1 MRNDPKGVWMLPLEG
16 AGDFWFH
23 IPIRCEKRSIQ
34 DGLCELCIARARRT
48 EERVKEAGGGMIKR
62 GLHPGMLHGRVGE
75 PVPSWSRII
84 GGDWY
89 NLKIEGGCRVSEDTM
104 GKARTAIDVAEG
116 EGAKLVPEEGSG
128 GAGRRGR
135 KPKAAAAAA
144 EPTKPVQMKLS
155 IEELRKAARDA
166 KEAAAPAAAA
176 PAPIV
181 VPAAAPAA
189 APKKRGPKKAGAGAG
204 AQAQAPSLAVATGFV
219 ENTRPSPVED
229 VVTIAVR
236 RLELDGGR
244 SYYLDPK
251 KQKVYDMK
259 CKYVGRYSAE
269 TREIDRTFPDSDME
283 Q

>member
-1 MRNDPKGVWMLPLEG
+1 MLPLEG

-34 DGLCELCIARARRT
+34 AGLCELCIARERRT
-48 EERVKEAGGGMIKR
+48 EERVKEAAGGMIKR

-89 NLKIEGGCRVSEDTM
+89 NLKIEGGCRVSEETM
-104 GKARTAIDVAEG
+104 GKARVAIDVAEG
-116 EGAKLVPEEGSG
+116 VGAQLVPEEGG
-128 GAGRRGR
+128 GGRRGR
-135 KPKAAAAAA
+135 KPKAAAAVAA
-144 EPTKPVQMKLS
+144 VESTKPVQTKLS
-155 IEELRKAARDA
+155 IEQLRKAAVEA
-166 KEAAAPAAAA
+166 KAVEAN
-176 PAPIV
+176 V
-181 VPAAAPAA
+181 VPAAPPVTVAPTPAA
-189 APKKRGPKKAGAGAG
+189 APVPKKRGPKKAGGAP
-204 AQAQAPSLAVATGFV
+204 APAPTTAVAVATGFV
-219 ENTRPSPVED
+219 EDTRHSPVED

-259 CKYVGRYSAE
+259 YKYVGRYSTE
-269 TREIDRTFPDSDME
+269 KGEIDRGFPDSDAE
-283 Q
+283 H